1 MIAPNRKRDSEQSR
15 QAFPQLAKSTRPDS
29 NSDLFVVVTSAAGF
43 LGRHVAARLS
53 RNYNV
58 IGLDSTKLTD
68 PLFDDIEWFKTDLT
82 SPKSMRH
89 TLDKIHAKFGT
100 RLVSLIHLPDS
111 DLTIARE
118 ESDRLAAITDGTQ
131 LLLQQVNEFECEQVV
146 LGSSLFVHEPNRGH
160 VFEFSNRRS
169 DTPRQSALLEA
180 ESLLAEIDVASSVTL
195 RLGDLYD
202 EELQPPQ
209 LRRQLRSIFERRF
222 ESHLHAGDPSAGRAA
237 IHVDDAAACIER
249 VVQMRE
255 RLQGRETLLVSESE
269 VLSYEQRSELIGQCL
284 HGEEWAT
291 IRVPATVAKAAAW
304 MRSVLDPTAVSPA
317 KKRAEIEAA
326 GHHYAPDLSHTR
338 LHLGWE
344 PSQSLERCIPAMALL
359 LKADPEQW
367 YQRHALSAPRSL
379 ETSN

>member
-1 MIAPNRKRDSEQSR
+1 
-15 QAFPQLAKSTRPDS
+15 
-29 NSDLFVVVTSAAGF
+29 
-43 LGRHVAARLS
+43 
-53 RNYNV
+53 
-58 IGLDSTKLTD
+58 
-68 PLFDDIEWFKTDLT
+68 
-82 SPKSMRH
+82 
-89 TLDKIHAKFGT
+89 
-100 RLVSLIHLPDS
+100 
-111 DLTIARE
+111 
-118 ESDRLAAITDGTQ
+118 
-131 LLLQQVNEFECEQVV
+131 
-146 LGSSLFVHEPNRGH
+146 
-160 VFEFSNRRS
+160 
-169 DTPRQSALLEA
+169 
-180 ESLLAEIDVASSVTL
+180 
-195 RLGDLYD
+195 
-202 EELQPPQ
+202 
-209 LRRQLRSIFERRF
+209 
-222 ESHLHAGDPSAGRAA
+222 
-237 IHVDDAAACIER
+237 
-249 VVQMRE
+249 MRE